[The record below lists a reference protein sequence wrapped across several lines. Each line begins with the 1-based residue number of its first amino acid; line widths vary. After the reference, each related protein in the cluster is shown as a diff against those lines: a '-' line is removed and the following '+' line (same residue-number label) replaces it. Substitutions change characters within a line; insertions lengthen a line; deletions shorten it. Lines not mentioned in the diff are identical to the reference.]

1 MAACCSAEM
10 EKTVTKNIR
19 NKTNPVF
26 ILDFKKYISQF
37 RNLIYVIYHLCS
49 VYLLLCRVTILCR
62 KTEETAIIDATD
74 KSICLAIITNVIVN
88 AIIAFSL
95 KRKVLSI
102 RLYKS
107 KK

>member
-1 MAACCSAEM
+1 M
-10 EKTVTKNIR
+10 E
-19 NKTNPVF
+19 
-26 ILDFKKYISQF
+26 
-37 RNLIYVIYHLCS
+37 
-49 VYLLLCRVTILCR
+49 
-62 KTEETAIIDATD
+62 ATD
-74 KSICLAIITNVIVN
+74 KSICLAIITKVIVR